1 MSDQNTILLDIL
13 TDETKI
19 FILSAGQYQSEFK
32 TILSPKWVQTTKYKK
47 SWQVGSQNNH
57 RGCLSTKYYTIQEM
71 TEIKNYT
78 ENWTIAKRA

>member
-57 RGCLSTKYYTIQEM
+57 RGSLSTKYYTIQEM
-71 TEIKNYT
+71 TEIKNT